1 MSTRSTATKVEVTM
15 RAAIPKPRNAN
26 CNQVLVVG
34 VRGISKEKLAW
45 TSDCDPREDRGGCRG
60 PKPVPRSNQ

>member
-34 VRGISKEKLAW
+34 VRGISKEKLA
-45 TSDCDPREDRGGCRG
+45 
-60 PKPVPRSNQ
+60 